1 MTEIEHKEIE
11 NNERIQ
17 SMLHNILEKV
27 SIIQKDFERNGE
39 THYDYI
45 LEKLSS
51 AQWDLNVLIK
61 MANDR
66 KDLDK
71 RDKI

>member
-1 MTEIEHKEIE
+1 MIE

-66 KDLDK
+66 KEEVEK
-71 RDKI
+71 KEE

>member
-1 MTEIEHKEIE
+1 MIE
-11 NNERIQ
+11 NNNRIQ

-71 RDKI
+71 IDRI

>member
-1 MTEIEHKEIE
+1 MIE
-11 NNERIQ
+11 NNKRIQ
-17 SMLHNILEKV
+17 SILHNILEKV

-71 RDKI
+71 RDRI

>member
-1 MTEIEHKEIE
+1 MIE
-11 NNERIQ
+11 NNNRIQ

-45 LEKLSS
+45 LEKLNS

-66 KDLDK
+66 KELDK
-71 RDKI
+71 ND

>member
-1 MTEIEHKEIE
+1 MIE
-11 NNERIQ
+11 NNDRIQ

-39 THYDYI
+39 THYNYI

-61 MANDR
+61 MAND
-66 KDLDK
+66 KKELDK
-71 RDKI
+71 ND

>member
-1 MTEIEHKEIE
+1 MIE
-11 NNERIQ
+11 NNNRIQ

-39 THYDYI
+39 THYNYI
-45 LEKLSS
+45 LEKLNS

-66 KDLDK
+66 KELDK
-71 RDKI
+71 ND

>member
-1 MTEIEHKEIE
+1 MIE

-27 SIIQKDFERNGE
+27 SIIQQDFERNGE

-45 LEKLSS
+45 LEKLKS

-61 MANDR
+61 IAEDR
-66 KDLDK
+66 EQEDLTK
-71 RDKI
+71 E

>member
-1 MTEIEHKEIE
+1 MIE

-51 AQWDLNVLIK
+51 AQWNLNVLIK
-61 MANDR
+61 IANDR

-71 RDKI
+71 RDKIW

>member
-1 MTEIEHKEIE
+1 MIE

-71 RDKI
+71 RDRI

>member
-1 MTEIEHKEIE
+1 MIE

-61 MANDR
+61 MADDR
-66 KDLDK
+66 KNLDK

>member
-1 MTEIEHKEIE
+1 MIE
-11 NNERIQ
+11 NNKRIQ

-71 RDKI
+71 RDKIW

>member
-1 MTEIEHKEIE
+1 MIE

-61 MANDR
+61 IAKDR

>member
-1 MTEIEHKEIE
+1 MIE

-17 SMLHNILEKV
+17 SMLHNILEKT

-61 MANDR
+61 IANDR

>member
-1 MTEIEHKEIE
+1 MIE
-11 NNERIQ
+11 NNNRIQ

-71 RDKI
+71 KDKIW

>member
-1 MTEIEHKEIE
+1 MIE

-71 RDKI
+71 RDRM

>member
-1 MTEIEHKEIE
+1 MIE
-11 NNERIQ
+11 NNKRIQ

>member
-1 MTEIEHKEIE
+1 MIE

-27 SIIQKDFERNGE
+27 NIIQKDFERNGE

>member
-1 MTEIEHKEIE
+1 MIE
-11 NNERIQ
+11 NNNRIQ

>member
-1 MTEIEHKEIE
+1 MIE
-11 NNERIQ
+11 NNNRIQ

-66 KDLDK
+66 KDLDE

>member
-1 MTEIEHKEIE
+1 MIE
-11 NNERIQ
+11 NNNRIQ

-45 LEKLSS
+45 LEKLNS

-61 MANDR
+61 IANDR

>member
-1 MTEIEHKEIE
+1 MIE
-11 NNERIQ
+11 NNGRIQ

-71 RDKI
+71 RDRI

>member
-1 MTEIEHKEIE
+1 MIE
-11 NNERIQ
+11 NNDRIQ

-39 THYDYI
+39 THYDYV

-61 MANDR
+61 IADDR
-66 KDLDK
+66 KKLDK
-71 RDKI
+71 KDKI

>member
-1 MTEIEHKEIE
+1 MIE
-11 NNERIQ
+11 NNNKIQ

>member
-1 MTEIEHKEIE
+1 MIE

-61 MANDR
+61 LATDR

>member
-1 MTEIEHKEIE
+1 MIE
-11 NNERIQ
+11 NNNRIQ

-71 RDKI
+71 KDKI

>member
-1 MTEIEHKEIE
+1 LIE
-11 NNERIQ
+11 NNNRIQ

>member
-1 MTEIEHKEIE
+1 MIE

>member
-1 MTEIEHKEIE
+1 MIE
-11 NNERIQ
+11 NNGRIQ

-27 SIIQKDFERNGE
+27 SIIQKEFERNGE

-71 RDKI
+71 RDKK

>member
-1 MTEIEHKEIE
+1 MIE
-11 NNERIQ
+11 NNGRIQ

-71 RDKI
+71 RAKI

>member
-1 MTEIEHKEIE
+1 MIE
-11 NNERIQ
+11 NNNRIQ

-71 RDKI
+71 RD

>member
-1 MTEIEHKEIE
+1 MIE
-11 NNERIQ
+11 NSNRIQ

>member
-1 MTEIEHKEIE
+1 MIE

-61 MANDR
+61 MANNR

>member
-1 MTEIEHKEIE
+1 MIE

-51 AQWDLNVLIK
+51 AQGDLNVLIK

>member
-1 MTEIEHKEIE
+1 MIE

-66 KDLDK
+66 KYLDK
-71 RDKI
+71 GDKM

>member
-1 MTEIEHKEIE
+1 MIE

-71 RDKI
+71 KR

>member
-1 MTEIEHKEIE
+1 MIE

-71 RDKI
+71 RHKI